1 MDLAGARVFGRALGA
16 IARLQAGF
24 TPEQREWLDAVPVA
38 SALDAIDALPEG
50 VDIHETTAEI
60 EAVDAAVGVECDP
73 EWTGPYWNLVLL
85 HMVARRL
92 ERGWS
97 FELPPAVH
105 RSLLSELERIVA
117 ECETNPPRP
126 DPLGDGGF
134 MTDLG
139 FTRGIAVSFGFGL
152 FVLPIWLPEEAGD
165 DRPWI
170 IVHLNGREA
179 QDVSDWNAWMEQIQP
194 SVAFFRANPQFAG
207 MFGTGWMSDPAVA
220 EMSPHLAFMRQMM
233 LDGGATIVAIGST
246 DAETI
251 KHATSTSA
259 TRRRRYEDGSW
270 TPSDHRLVWA
280 RDDYIRW
287 AEQFGVVA
295 EET

>member
-1 MDLAGARVFGRALGA
+1 VDLAEARVFGRALGA
-16 IARLQAGF
+16 IARLQAGL
-24 TPEQREWLDAVPVA
+24 TPEQQEWLGAVPVA
-38 SALDAIDALPEG
+38 RALEAIDAMPEG
-50 VDIHETTAEI
+50 TDVLETAAEV
-60 EAVDAAVGVECDP
+60 EAIDATVGVECDP

-105 RSLLSELERIVA
+105 RSLLVELTRVVA
-117 ECETNPPRP
+117 KCETSPPRP
-126 DPLGDGGF
+126 DALGDGGF

-139 FTRGIAVSFGFGL
+139 FARGIAVSFGFGL
-152 FVLPIWLPEEAGD
+152 FVLPVWLPEGAGD

-170 IVHLNGREA
+170 IVHLNGSQA
-179 QDVSDWNAWMEQIQP
+179 QDVSDWNAWMEQIPP
-194 SVAFFRANPQFAG
+194 SVEFFRANPEFAG

-233 LDGGATIVAIGST
+233 LEGGATIVAIGST
-246 DAETI
+246 DNETI
-251 KHATSTSA
+251 EHATSTSA
-259 TRRRRYEDGSW
+259 TRRRPYEEGSW

-280 RDDYIRW
+280 RDDFLRW
-287 AEQFGVVA
+287 VEGLGI
-295 EET
+295 TT